1 MKSPRGLKKPRP
13 NPNHATPNRKG
24 QMKFLS
30 FFVTLLMLFAL
41 ACKVHGQAPAPDPS
55 TPFNGFYNYTKRN
68 LIGAAEKMPAE
79 HFIFKPT
86 PEVRTF
92 AEIFG
97 HIANTNYQACAGLRG
112 EANPLKDDLEKTAKT
127 KDEVVKAVKASFEY
141 CDGAMN
147 KLTAASLQETF
158 KNGTREIPKTSPLL
172 LLIAHSQEHY
182 GNIATYMRLK
192 GVVPP
197 SSEPPPAKK

>member
-1 MKSPRGLKKPRP
+1 MK
-13 NPNHATPNRKG
+13 HAT
-24 QMKFLS
+24 FIATA
-30 FFVTLLMLFAL
+30 TLFIAIV
-41 ACKVHGQAPAPDPS
+41 ATASAQTPDPS
-55 TPFNGFYNYTKRN
+55 APFKAFYNYTSRN
-68 LIGAAEKMPAE
+68 IIGAAEKMPAE
-79 HFIFKPT
+79 HFGFKPT

-97 HIANTNYQACAGLRG
+97 HILNTNYMACSGLRG
-112 EANPLKDDLEKTAKT
+112 EANPNKDDLEKTLKT
-127 KDEVVKAVKASFEY
+127 KEDVIKATKASFEY
-141 CDGAMN
+141 CDVTMKN
-147 KLTAASLQETF
+147 LTAVSLQETF
-158 KNGTREIPKTSPLL
+158 KNGSRDVPKTSSLL

>member
-1 MKSPRGLKKPRP
+1 
-13 NPNHATPNRKG
+13 
-24 QMKFLS
+24 MKFLS
-30 FFVTLLMLFAL
+30 FFIALLLLSAL
-41 ACKVHGQAPAPDPS
+41 ACKANGQTPAPDAS
-55 TPFNGFYNYTKRN
+55 NPFKGFYNYTKQN
-68 LIGAAEKMPAE
+68 LISAAEKMPAE
-79 HFIFKPT
+79 HFSFKPT

-112 EANPLKDDLEKTAKT
+112 EANPHKDDLEKTAKT
-127 KDEVVKAVKASFEY
+127 KEEVVKAVKASFEY
-141 CDGAMN
+141 CDGAM
-147 KLTAASLQETF
+147 KTLTAASLQETF

-192 GVVPP
+192 GIVPP

>member
-1 MKSPRGLKKPRP
+1 
-13 NPNHATPNRKG
+13 
-24 QMKFLS
+24 MKFLS
-30 FFVTLLMLFAL
+30 CFVAFLLLFVL
-41 ACKVHGQAPAPDPS
+41 AGKAHGQTPAPDAS
-55 TPFNGFYNYTKRN
+55 NPFKGFYNYTKQN

-79 HFIFKPT
+79 HFSFKPT
-86 PEVRTF
+86 PEVRTY

-97 HIANTNYQACAGLRG
+97 HILNTNYMACSGLRG
-112 EANPLKDDLEKTAKT
+112 EANPNKDDLEKTLKT
-127 KDEVVKAVKASFEY
+127 KDDVVKAAKASFEY
-141 CDGAMN
+141 CDVAM
-147 KLTAASLQETF
+147 KSLTAASLQETF

-192 GVVPP
+192 GIVPP